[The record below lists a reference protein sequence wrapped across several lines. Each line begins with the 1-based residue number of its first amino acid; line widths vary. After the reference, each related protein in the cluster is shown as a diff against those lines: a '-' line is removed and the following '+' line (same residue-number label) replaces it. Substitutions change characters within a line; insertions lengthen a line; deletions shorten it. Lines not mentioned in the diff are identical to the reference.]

1 MSNFTHICTKQP
13 HLMHVF
19 TEQQPVV
26 FTCFMP
32 LCVLADRTSCCV
44 HSFHACVSV
53 DRARSC
59 CVHSFHARVCVLT
72 EQDFVPTHFMPV
84 CVLTDNLL
92 YTLISSLCV
101 LTEERLHIVEQTLA
115 DVVQQRK
122 QMMHSRKSQPTL
134 GPSAS
139 KVSGGRHSESVD
151 SMKEVQQ
158 IREQNGDP
166 KSSQHPSI
174 HSIEEDAPKQ
184 QQLPKTMSKRG
195 DSMLE
200 GHRLGGCTVQTGA
213 GLPASTSMQPFSSC
227 QPVPVELTHQLGA
240 CRCTTSTSKQHMNCC
255 TDMDAGVM
263 AIDGKTSSKT
273 CPSEKS
279 PELGPKLQLA
289 RNTAKRR
296 RYTEVSQ

>member
-1 MSNFTHICTKQP
+1 M
-13 HLMHVF
+13 
-19 TEQQPVV
+19 
-26 FTCFMP
+26 
-32 LCVLADRTSCCV
+32 
-44 HSFHACVSV
+44 
-53 DRARSC
+53 
-59 CVHSFHARVCVLT
+59 
-72 EQDFVPTHFMPV
+72 
-84 CVLTDNLL
+84 
-92 YTLISSLCV
+92 
-101 LTEERLHIVEQTLA
+101 LTEERLHIVEQMLA

-122 QMMHSRKSQPTL
+122 QMMHSRKSQPIL

-139 KVSGGRHSESVD
+139 KVNGGRHSESVD

-166 KSSQHPSI
+166 KSSQHPST

-227 QPVPVELTHQLGA
+227 QPAPVELPHQLGA
-240 CRCTTSTSKQHMNCC
+240 CQCATSTSMQHTNCG

-273 CPSEKS
+273 CSPEKS